1 MFLSHSS
8 RQVASSSDR
17 QSQPQITASLLQGGD
32 DDQYDGDGDVS
43 PLQDGDNDDQYNG
56 DDVDDQYEDDGD
68 DDEYDMDDC

>member
-32 DDQYDGDGDVS
+32 
-43 PLQDGDNDDQYNG
+43 NDWY
-56 DDVDDQYEDDGD
+56 DGD
-68 DDEYDMDDC
+68 DDSPLQGGDDGD